1 MQPFLWIAL
10 VQDNAAPA
18 AGAGQPPA
26 GQGGTAPQGGGMFDL
41 LIPFALCIA
50 VFWFVMIRPE
60 QKQRK
65 KLEAMRSNLKKG
77 DRVITT
83 SGLHG
88 SVAQV
93 QDGVVTLQV
102 DEGVR
107 LKFAAAA
114 IQTVIEE
121 RVEETTKTK
130 G

>member
-1 MQPFLWIAL
+1 MQPNLAIAL
-10 VQDNAAPA
+10 VQDNAAQAP
-18 AGAGQPPA
+18 GAGQP
-26 GQGGTAPQGGGMFDL
+26 QGQGGGMFDL

-65 KLEAMRSNLKKG
+65 KLEAMRANLKKG
-77 DRVITT
+77 DKVITT

-107 LKFAAAA
+107 LKYAAAA
-114 IQTVIEE
+114 IQTVLEE
-121 RVEETTKTK
+121 SPETK
-130 G
+130 

>member
-1 MQPFLWIAL
+1 MHPNLAIAL
-10 VQDNAAPA
+10 VQDNAAPPT
-18 AGAGQPPA
+18 GGGQPPGPGQQ
-26 GQGGTAPQGGGMFDL
+26 GQGGSMFDL

-65 KLEAMRSNLKKG
+65 KLEAMRANLKKG
-77 DRVITT
+77 DKVITT

-88 SVAQV
+88 SVTQV

-107 LKFAAAA
+107 LKYAAAA
-114 IQTVIEE
+114 IQTVLEE
-121 RVEETTKTK
+121 SAETK
-130 G
+130 